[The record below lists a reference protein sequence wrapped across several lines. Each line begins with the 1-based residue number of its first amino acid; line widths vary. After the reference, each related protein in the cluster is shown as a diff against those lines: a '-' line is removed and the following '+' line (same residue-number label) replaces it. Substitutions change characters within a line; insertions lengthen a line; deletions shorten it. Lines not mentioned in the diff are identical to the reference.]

1 MGPSALLIIVAVM
14 AVGVF
19 VGWRLRHAPGAN
31 SDLKA
36 HKTRIPAFR
45 KTRNR
50 SGLMIAGL
58 VVFILLILRALVRL
72 ACSAHVARSLPR
84 YSVNKSLT
92 YSTGLPYV

>member
-19 VGWRLRHAPGAN
+19 AGWHLRHASGAN

-36 HKTRIPAFR
+36 HKTRIPNFR

-58 VVFILLILRALVRL
+58 VVFTLLILRALL
-72 ACSAHVARSLPR
+72 S
-84 YSVNKSLT
+84 
-92 YSTGLPYV
+92 